1 MLLHDVGNDPTEID
15 ALLGNP
21 PAFFA
26 DLARSLYSLLRLCGP
41 GAGPAAASDDLAS
54 PEEAAAL
61 RAAFAHTCGNGRDAF
76 LGPRLSSAARAVL
89 QGAYGEVS
97 GALEEGL
104 PWIVAM
110 LLDHS
115 DADTLVSLAT
125 AGMSPALAGRV
136 DAALAWLTELG
147 APPPRRRAGQ
157 RIGHHVAQHAPPR
170 RLGDREQHV
179 HVSVDL
185 VQAVIVRAPCGHAL
199 AGRRLG
205 RRRRGVLTDLAC
217 TRHRRCCVVSHP

>member
-89 QGAYGEVS
+89 QGA
-97 GALEEGL
+97 L
-104 PWIVAM
+104 PVVNLPDWQ
-110 LLDHS
+110 L
-115 DADTLVSLAT
+115 
-125 AGMSPALAGRV
+125 PF
-136 DAALAWLTELG
+136 
-147 APPPRRRAGQ
+147 PPGDGGGWDMWRRRLS
-157 RIGHHVAQHAPPR
+157 VASTAVLDRVELDGLFVRCPR
-170 RLGDREQHV
+170 TVNET
-179 HVSVDL
+179 
-185 VQAVIVRAPCGHAL
+185 I
-199 AGRRLG
+199 
-205 RRRRGVLTDLAC
+205 
-217 TRHRRCCVVSHP
+217 